1 MAWSPEKFREQYDK
15 LATFYDPA
23 MWLYRLAG
31 MRIETYRRRAVEG
44 LRLEPGDTV
53 VDLGCGTGLNFR
65 HLRSA
70 VGAGGRIV
78 GVDISPGMLEKARQ
92 RAAHEGWQNVVL
104 VEADISEYRFPAAT
118 NGVLATLA
126 LATVADYVAI
136 IQRATETL
144 PVGTRFAN
152 VELKWPERWPE
163 GLARFAGWLN
173 RPAGVTP
180 DIVDRNPASAMREF
194 LKEVSYQEFYFG
206 AAYICSGTVQRE

>member
-1 MAWSPEKFREQYDK
+1 MAWSREKFREQYDK

-44 LRLEPGDTV
+44 LCLELGDTV

-65 HLRSA
+65 YLQTA
-70 VGAGGRIV
+70 VGRGGRIV
-78 GVDISPGMLEKARQ
+78 GVDISPGMLQKARQ
-92 RAAHEGWQNVVL
+92 RAAREGWENIEF
-104 VEADISEYRFPAAT
+104 VEADISDYRFSSST

-126 LATVADYVAI
+126 LATVPDYAEI
-136 IQRATETL
+136 IQRAAETL
-144 PVGTRFAN
+144 PAGTRFAN

-163 GLARFAGWLN
+163 WLARVAGWLN

-180 DIVDRNPASAMREF
+180 DIVDRNPANAMRRL
-194 LKEVSYQEFYFG
+194 LKDVSYHEFYFG
-206 AAYICSGTVQRE
+206 AAYLCVGTT